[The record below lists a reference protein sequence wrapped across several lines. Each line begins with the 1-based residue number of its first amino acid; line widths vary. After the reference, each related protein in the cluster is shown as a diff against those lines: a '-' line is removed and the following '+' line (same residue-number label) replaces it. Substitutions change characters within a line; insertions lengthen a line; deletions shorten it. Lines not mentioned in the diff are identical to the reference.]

1 MPQPIGGTGMKKSM
15 ITLGLTACMLTA
27 QSMPAIAINKEWS
40 AVAGFAGGVLVANA
54 ISCNRGYS
62 RQVVYQQPV
71 QHVVYQQPVQ
81 QVVYQPVERV
91 VVHERPVQTGYY
103 EWRTERRY
111 MPGFWV
117 YEDMGCGNRRRVWQ
131 PGYYETV
138 RVKSW
143 VDTTCHNGGW

>member
-1 MPQPIGGTGMKKSM
+1 MKKSM
-15 ITLGLTACMLTA
+15 MILSLAASILAA
-27 QSMPAIAINKEWS
+27 QSMPAKAINKEWS

-54 ISCNRGYS
+54 ASCYRGYS
-62 RQVVYQQPV
+62 RPVVY
-71 QHVVYQQPVQ
+71 HQPVQ

-91 VVHERPVQTGYY
+91 VVRERQVQTGYY

-111 MPGFWV
+111 VPGFWV
-117 YEDMGCGNRRRVWQ
+117 YEDMGCGNRRKIWE

-143 VDTTCHNGGW
+143 VDTTCYNGGW